1 MKKLVVLAMLLV
13 AVATWAQFT
22 AGVTLDYMWMQDFG
36 AGKEYSDR
44 PILELKFTWKADD
57 FTTAYVELEE
67 GPLASQGDT
76 QGGTSGAQGGFRNI
90 YVTDADKGY
99 DVKIAGLDRAY
110 FTTDVGKAMKL
121 PVPVVVM
128 YGLNEWNGKE
138 TVAGRVTK
146 SEFEDFLGEADIRN
160 WGAQVEVTPNPAVTI
175 RSNWAWNGGAND
187 VAAAA
192 KAQFLIGAYG
202 TVAPISY
209 ELYYDTHA
217 MGFDKGW
224 FEGAVKYAGDLTKD
238 INLAAMVGVE
248 YDMAD
253 GGDYADALGL
263 ATDVAIPAY
272 GWASSVADDLEVP
285 DAQYMVQFGA
295 QFMYQKMI
303 GLGVSYRGAED
314 MLAGAVQLQGYFT
327 PKAGDPLEVLAQLGL
342 GLDSDVF
349 DNAFD
354 SLEVALR
361 YTMGKAVWYLGF
373 EYNADLGRAIAKEW
387 ADFDPAGDI
396 VGAVGDET
404 AAIFMRGRVAL

>member
-1 MKKLVVLAMLLV
+1 MKKLVVLAMLFV

-22 AGVTLDYMWMQDFG
+22 AGVTLDYMWAQDFA

-76 QGGTSGAQGGFRNI
+76 SGGTSGAQGGYRNV
-90 YVTDADKGY
+90 YSTDADKGY

-110 FTTDVGKAMKL
+110 FTTDLGKAMKL

-146 SEFEDFLGEADIRN
+146 SEYEDWLGEADIRN
-160 WGAQVEVTPNPAVTI
+160 WGAQVEVMPSPAVTI
-175 RSNWAWNGGAND
+175 RSNWAWNSGA
-187 VAAAA
+187 VAG
-192 KAQFLIGAYG
+192 KPQFLVGAYG

-209 ELYYDTHA
+209 EVYYDSHS

-224 FEGAVKYAGDLTKD
+224 IEGAVKFAQDLSKD
-238 INLAAMVGVE
+238 MNLAAMVGVE
-248 YDMAD
+248 YDMAEED
-253 GGDYADALGL
+253 DYADMGL
-263 ATDVAIPAY
+263 AAIPVYGFAASGTDVDASPAEQ
-272 GWASSVADDLEVP
+272 LH
-285 DAQYMVQFGA
+285 VQFGA
-295 QFMYQKMI
+295 QFMFQKMMA
-303 GLGVSYRGAED
+303 LGVSYRGATD
-314 MLAGAVQLQGYFT
+314 FWGGAWQVQGYFT
-327 PKAGDPLEVLAQLGL
+327 PKAGDPLEAFVQLGL

-349 DNAFD
+349 DSAFD

-361 YTMGKAVWYLGF
+361 YTMGKAIWYLGF
-373 EYNADLGRAIAKEW
+373 LYNAEFGRGVAKEW
-387 ADFDPAGDI
+387 MDTDVAGI
-396 VGAVGDET
+396 PFGET
-404 AAIFMRGRVAL
+404 SAIFMRGRVAL